1 MFGLNTAWKVSVFG
15 VFLAH
20 IFQHLDW
27 MQCLSVFS
35 PKWENTD
42 QENSKY
48 GHFLRNETLG
58 IILETSIAK
67 TGIFYALF
75 FKLKFQN
82 MEKIMQ

>member
-1 MFGLNTAWKVSVFG
+1 MKSVRIRSFSGPYFPAFGSVSPY
-15 VFLAH
+15 
-20 IFQHLDW
+20 
-27 MQCLSVFS
+27 SVRI
-35 PKWENTD
+35 WENTD